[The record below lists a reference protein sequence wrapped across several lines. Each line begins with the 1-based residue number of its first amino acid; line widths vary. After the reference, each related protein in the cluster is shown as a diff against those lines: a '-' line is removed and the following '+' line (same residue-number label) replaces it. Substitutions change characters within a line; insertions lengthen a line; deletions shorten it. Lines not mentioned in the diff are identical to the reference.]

1 MDTKTLVVGQDV
13 YVENKI
19 RSNKGTVIKVTPSGV
34 EVQTETG
41 ILLRFDND
49 GCSCGDA
56 WYEGSWHS
64 WHKGSWH
71 IRAMIDTKTLVVG
84 QEVYMFSGISI
95 CKGKVIEVTPSGV
108 VVQTSQLSEPMD
120 GRAQGR
126 SKDDPVDWDSW
137 RGICKGCQEQ
147 SLGKRSPQ
155 HCQEQHLPIPLA
167 HNAGTSGL
175 LRFDS
180 NGEGCDGLGTYYGE
194 EPWHIDAMPF
204 AERKALLEE
213 GIIP

>member
-1 MDTKTLVVGQDV
+1 MDTT
-13 YVENKI
+13 
-19 RSNKGTVIKVTPSGV
+19 
-34 EVQTETG
+34 
-41 ILLRFDND
+41 
-49 GCSCGDA
+49 
-56 WYEGSWHS
+56 
-64 WHKGSWH
+64 
-71 IRAMIDTKTLVVG
+71 TLVVG
-84 QEVYMFSGISI
+84 QEVYMFSETSFTY
-95 CKGKVIEVTPSGV
+95 CKGKVAEVTPSGV
-108 VVQTSQLSEPMD
+108 VVQTSQLSWPID

-137 RGICKGCQEQ
+137 HGVCKACQEL

-194 EPWHIDAMPF
+194 EPRHIDDMPF
-204 AERKALLEE
+204 AERTAELLPWH
-213 GIIP
+213 I